1 MNAKEMIHKAAWIL
15 IDEKGRP
22 RSGVRVGIFV
32 AVFVFGAGLLGVAA
46 ASMMGA
52 IGISGPPGTKA
63 SLFLN
68 GALTLSA
75 ALFAGWLCVRYLEFL
90 PFRSLGAWFTARWAK
105 HLAAGLIIGAA
116 TLCIG
121 VAIAAAFGGLT
132 FEVNASFGACEII
145 RTLLISSAV
154 FLSAAAAEEAIFRGY
169 ILQTFARSGLAWFAI
184 ILTAALFGAVH
195 LGNPNSG
202 PLSSLNTAI
211 AGIWF
216 GVAYLKTRD
225 LWFVTGLHM
234 MWNWTQGAFFGI
246 EVSGLKE
253 IVSVPLL
260 REIDRGPV
268 WLTGGEYG
276 LEGGIAATL
285 ALLISTAAIYKMP
298 NLKPDQELLAMTS
311 TEPPPRIEQ
320 A

>member
-1 MNAKEMIHKAAWIL
+1 
-15 IDEKGRP
+15 
-22 RSGVRVGIFV
+22 
-32 AVFVFGAGLLGVAA
+32 
-46 ASMMGA
+46 
-52 IGISGPPGTKA
+52 
-63 SLFLN
+63 
-68 GALTLSA
+68 
-75 ALFAGWLCVRYLEFL
+75 
-90 PFRSLGAWFTARWAK
+90 
-105 HLAAGLIIGAA
+105 
-116 TLCIG
+116 
-121 VAIAAAFGGLT
+121 VAIAAAFGGLV
-132 FEVNASFGACEII
+132 FELNASFGAREII
-145 RTLLISSAV
+145 RTLLISFAV
-154 FLSAAAAEEAIFRGY
+154 FFVAAAAEEAIFRGY

-216 GVAYLKTRD
+216 GVAYLRTRD

-234 MWNWTQGAFFGI
+234 MWNWTQGAIFGI

-260 REIDRGPV
+260 REIDRGPN

-276 LEGGIAATL
+276 LEGGIATTL

-298 NLKPDQELLAMTS
+298 NLRPDPELLAMTS
-311 TEPPPRIEQ
+311 TEPPPRLDQ
-320 A
+320 ADGV